1 MTDVRSGETDTL
13 DEVSFGATAL
23 SITSDKVRSVFTPDE
38 QGPQLFCPE
47 CGYNLHGIE
56 DATRCPE
63 CGLVIDRQGFA
74 RSRLPWVHRRHV
86 GRFRA
91 YWRTVLLATL
101 RPRDVAA
108 EAARPVAYTDAQRF
122 RYVTAAVAT
131 LPFVVAIAAGTVWYG
146 STGFVTVIRPDYVG
160 AALLGG
166 RPLPMFDV
174 AVPWESGAT
183 LHGVLPLALFLA
195 AVFVTGVASYW
206 FHPNHLPVVRQNRAI
221 ALSYY
226 ACAPLAFAA
235 VPVALGFAVVAMMIA
250 GLDNQANASW
260 IVVRVLEIALFI
272 SAFLTLAA
280 FWRST
285 MSLLNQ
291 TTHPGPGRLT
301 LAAVLIP
308 LKWLLL
314 AAVTLFAVPWV
325 IGYLRLVI
333 RSLW

>member
-13 DEVSFGATAL
+13 DEVSSGATAL
-23 SITSDKVRSVFTPDE
+23 PTSSDVLRDISTPDAQE
-38 QGPQLFCPE
+38 PQLFCPQ

-108 EAARPVAYTDAQRF
+108 EAARPVAYADAQRF
-122 RYVTAAVAT
+122 RYVTAAAAT
-131 LPFVVAIAAGTVWYG
+131 LPFVVALVAGTIWYG

-160 AALLGG
+160 AALMGG

-206 FHPNHLPVVRQNRAI
+206 FHPKHLPVVRQNRAI

-235 VPVALGFAVVAMMIA
+235 IPVALAFAIVAMKIA

-260 IVVRVLEIALFI
+260 TVVRVLEIALVI
-272 SAFLTLAA
+272 TSSLILAA

-285 MSLLNQ
+285 MSLLRH
-291 TTHPGPGRLT
+291 TTQSGPGRLT
-301 LAAVLIP
+301 LAALLIP

-314 AAVTLFAVPWV
+314 AVVTLFAVPWV

-333 RSLW
+333 TSL